1 MVFFPIAVS
10 DHQYKEQSDHQ
21 ASKRSFWDVH
31 HLHWLVAGKKS
42 LIYKVRLTYKAYFLK
57 IVTLR
62 LPIEVPLYCVSKL
75 TSSAPALLLSSAL
88 LILEQELLWCLTCS
102 PKKNAA
108 MRTMRLSEPELVIAE
123 SKLVRSC
130 FQSKYKSHLQ
140 MFFVDG
146 GRWRGWI
153 RYGKP
158 HKLEY
163 FWRKMMLH
171 LIFLI
176 SNTSKTL
183 VYLLLQQSLPW
194 DWINF
199 DILVHLLFL
208 CTGSCHLM
216 KVFWWNLRLKE
227 QKS

>member
-1 MVFFPIAVS
+1 
-10 DHQYKEQSDHQ
+10 
-21 ASKRSFWDVH
+21 
-31 HLHWLVAGKKS
+31 
-42 LIYKVRLTYKAYFLK
+42 
-57 IVTLR
+57 
-62 LPIEVPLYCVSKL
+62 
-75 TSSAPALLLSSAL
+75 
-88 LILEQELLWCLTCS
+88 
-102 PKKNAA
+102 
-108 MRTMRLSEPELVIAE
+108 MRTRTHFKTHFVSLVSVVQSRCVRPFFASTESQESKSDMNIAQQWTLGYIQAIQAMLYSRSMLSEPELVIAE